1 LAYRENL
8 AGISTLSP
16 IRMLSSPTRFL
27 SALLTVAVLVGLSP
41 GTTVQA
47 QDLNLSYNANKSP
60 VQPGASVTYTVHVSN
75 TGSADV
81 TGATVTIPTPAVIE
95 GYREDENNDPG
106 NVSCPGSTCD
116 EGETLTWAVGTLQS
130 GQSRFLIYRPVVPS
144 SAPNTSVTATATLS
158 ASGQSDVSESVD
170 VIVDPVASVALGIA
184 SAVSPV
190 APNETFTLRI
200 NYGAFEGRG
209 GADFGELT
217 VSLPSG
223 LQFIEASGSGSESGG
238 VVSWTLGP
246 LPGGFNGVETV
257 TVQADAGLTT
267 GTLLNVTANLNPGNT
282 GEPVSRTEWTIS
294 VHPPE
299 PFLVTLSASDVPT
312 VRDTRSDFAVSVS
325 NTSGSTIQNSEIRF
339 FLPDFL
345 TFDEDETT
353 DPGNTFCPGSTCD
366 PGEFLRWTPGDLEP
380 GETHTLFFEASTFD
394 VAASGALQRFIGFIT
409 APGLSE
415 QTPTFQYGFKANP
428 VPTVG
433 MDANPAPVSAGGTYT
448 YRIITGVLDFSSGA
462 DDATLRLELPDDVSF
477 VSATGNPVVADGVV
491 TWAFGPL
498 GAGFSDEQTVTVQAN
513 SALVDGELLDARVSF
528 NPGTFGESTMRGRII
543 TPVSPESPLKIAL
556 TSNDT
561 PVRSGSIVEFALTVT
576 NDDPFPITDTRVQL
590 VLGGFLSGFDEDRVN
605 DPVNVACPGSTC
617 DGGEIMVWDAGT
629 LDAGEAKT
637 LYFETD
643 TFGPG
648 GDLNRFR
655 GLANASRSSEQVFT
669 PNIAIDATPL
679 MSFGLSG
686 DPRSAPRG
694 NPYTYQLNYGAY
706 AGSGGASN
714 ATMRLLLPEGVSP
727 VSTNG
732 GTVDGNAVEWALG
745 AVGAG
750 DGGRRVVEVEFDDN
764 VPEGALL
771 VARASLASGN
781 TGETTQRVSFPVT
794 TLDSNPLSLTVT
806 TPQAPVQSGQQV
818 TYDVAIENTGSAN
831 VANPTVLLFIP
842 NILSSFDE
850 EPVLPNV
857 QCSGST
863 CDAGEILTWTP
874 PDLTPGQTRTLSFT
888 TNVFSSDLLGD
899 MIRMR
904 LQASG
909 AGAETIYQTV
919 KTGIAN
925 SFVLPVELTTFTA
938 TTSGDA
944 VTLAW
949 STASETNNAG
959 FDIERSTDGETFA
972 ALGSEPGFG
981 TTTETQTYR
990 FIDRDPPF
998 VGTVHYRLKQ
1008 VDLDGTTE
1016 YSEPVTVHFTPQALE
1031 LLPNAPNPFA
1041 ASTRLR
1047 YALPED
1053 ARVNLNVYDLLGRRV
1068 ATLVDTEQP
1077 AGRYTVMLDGA
1088 DLASGTYFVRL
1099 RAGTQVR
1106 TQRVVMTQ

>member
-1 LAYRENL
+1 M
-8 AGISTLSP
+8 STVARP
-16 IRMLSSPTRFL
+16 RLSSSLLHVTLLFF
-27 SALLTVAVLVGLSP
+27 ALLGLTP
-41 GTTVQA
+41 GMMVQA
-47 QDLNLSYNANKSP
+47 QDLNLSFNANKSP

-81 TGATVTIPTPAVIE
+81 AGATVTIPIPAVIE
-95 GYREDENNDPG
+95 GFSVSANNDPD
-106 NVSCPGSTCD
+106 NVSCSFSTCD
-116 EGETLTWAVGTLQS
+116 EGETLTWTVGTLQP
-130 GQSRFLIYRPVVPS
+130 GQSRVLIYRPVVPS
-144 SAPNTSVTATATLS
+144 SAPNTTVTAIATLS

-184 SAVSPV
+184 SAASPV
-190 APNETFTLRI
+190 APNESFTLRI

-209 GADFGELT
+209 GASFGELT

-257 TVQADAGLTT
+257 TVQAGAGLTT
-267 GTLLNVTANLNPGNT
+267 GTLLDVTANLDPGNT
-282 GEPVSRTEWTIS
+282 GEPVARTTWTIP
-294 VHPPE
+294 VHPAE
-299 PFLVTLSASDVPT
+299 PLLVTLSASDVPT
-312 VRDTRSDFAVSVS
+312 VRNERSDFAISVS
-325 NTSGSTIQNSEIRF
+325 NTSGSTIQNSAIRF
-339 FLPDFL
+339 SLPDFL
-345 TFDEDETT
+345 TFDESGTT
-353 DPGNTFCPGSTCD
+353 DPANTSCPFSTCD
-366 PGEFLRWTPGDLEP
+366 PGEFLTWTPGDIEP
-380 GETHTLFFEASTFD
+380 GETRTLFFEASTFD

-428 VPTVG
+428 VLTVG

-513 SALVDGELLDARVSF
+513 SALVDGELLGAQVTFD
-528 NPGTFGESTMRGRII
+528 PGTFGESTMRGRVI
-543 TPVSPESPLKIAL
+543 TPVSPESPLKITL

-561 PVRSGSIVEFALTVT
+561 PVRSGSIAEFALTVT

-590 VLGGFLSGFDEDRVN
+590 VLGGFLSGFDENRVN
-605 DPVNVACPGSTC
+605 DPANVECPFSSC
-617 DGGEIMVWDAGT
+617 DGGEIMIWDAGT
-629 LDAGEAKT
+629 LDSGEAKT
-637 LYFETD
+637 LYFDTD

-655 GLANASRSSEQVFT
+655 GLANSSSSSEQIFT

-686 DPRSAPRG
+686 DPNSAPRD

-714 ATMRLLLPEGVSP
+714 ATMRLLLPDGVTP

-750 DGGRRVVEVEFDDN
+750 DGGRRVVEVEFDDP

-771 VARASLASGN
+771 VTRASLAPGN

-794 TLDSNPLSLTVT
+794 TFDVNPLLLTVT
-806 TPQAPVQSGQQV
+806 PPEAPIQPGQQV
-818 TYDVAIENTGSAN
+818 TYDVTIENVGSAN
-831 VANPTVLLFIP
+831 IASPTVLLFIP
-842 NILSSFDE
+842 NVFGSFDE
-850 EPVLPNV
+850 APTLPNV
-857 QCSGST
+857 ECPFST

-874 PDLTPGQTRTLSFT
+874 PDLTPGQTRTLSIT
-888 TNVFSSDLLGD
+888 TNVFSSTQLGD

-904 LQASG
+904 LEASG

-919 KTGIAN
+919 NTGIAN
-925 SFVLPVELTTFTA
+925 NFVLPVELARFTA
-938 TTSGDA
+938 TTSGEA
-944 VTLAW
+944 VTLRW
-949 STASETNNAG
+949 ETASETNNAG
-959 FDIERSTDGETFA
+959 FDVERAVGEGAFEQI
-972 ALGSEPGFG
+972 GFEPGIG
-981 TTTETQTYR
+981 TTTESQTYR
-990 FIDRDPPF
+990 FVDRNLPF
-998 VGTVHYRLKQ
+998 AGTVHYRLKQ

-1016 YSEPVTVHFTPQALE
+1016 YSEPVAIRFTASALE
-1031 LLPNAPNPFA
+1031 LLPSAPNPFA
-1041 ASTRLR
+1041 ASTQLR
-1047 YALPED
+1047 YALPKN
-1053 ARVNLNVYDLLGRRV
+1053 ARVDLHVYDLLSRCV
-1068 ATLVDTEQP
+1068 ATLVDTKQP
-1077 AGRYTVMLDGA
+1077 AVRYTVMLDGE
-1088 DLASGTYFVRL
+1088 DLTSGTYFVRL
-1099 RAGTQVR
+1099 RADTQVR
-1106 TQRVVMTQ
+1106 TQRVTVVR

>member
-1 LAYRENL
+1 MTTATAR
-8 AGISTLSP
+8 
-16 IRMLSSPTRFL
+16 SSVTWIAAILWWCGLF
-27 SALLTVAVLVGLSP
+27 SMLTVGSASG
-41 GTTVQA
+41 
-47 QDLNLSYNANKSP
+47 QDLNLSINANKSP
-60 VQPGASVTYTVHVSN
+60 VLPGASVTYTVHVSN

-116 EGETLTWAVGTLQS
+116 EGETLTWTVGTLQS
-130 GQSRFLIYRPVVPS
+130 GQSRVLIYRPVVPS
-144 SAPNTSVTATATLS
+144 SAPNTTVTATATLS
-158 ASGQSDVSESVD
+158 APSQSDVSESVD

-190 APNETFTLRI
+190 APNETFNLRI
-200 NYGAFEGRG
+200 NYGAFEGWG
-209 GADFGELT
+209 GAGFGELT

-246 LPGGFNGVETV
+246 LSGGFNGGKTV

-267 GTLLNVTANLNPGNT
+267 GTLLDVTANLDPGNT
-282 GEPVSRTEWTIS
+282 GEPVSRTEWTIP
-294 VHPPE
+294 VHPSE

-312 VRDTRSDFAVSVS
+312 VRNTRSDFAISVS
-325 NTSGSTIQNSEIRF
+325 NTSASTIQNSAIRF

-345 TFDEDETT
+345 TFREDETT
-353 DPGNTFCPGSTCD
+353 DPANTFCPGSTCD
-366 PGEFLRWTPGDLEP
+366 PGEFMTWTPGDLEP

-415 QTPTFQYGFKANP
+415 QTPTFQHGFKANP
-428 VPTVG
+428 VLAVG
-433 MDANPAPVSAGGTYT
+433 MDANPAPVAAGGTYT
-448 YRIITGVLDFSSGA
+448 YRITTGVLDFSSGA

-513 SALVDGELLDARVSF
+513 SSLVDGELLDARVAF
-528 NPGTFGESTMRGRII
+528 DPGIFGESTMRGRVI
-543 TPVSPESPLKIAL
+543 TPVSPESPLKIAF

-561 PVRSGSIVEFALTVT
+561 PIRSGSIVEFALTVA
-576 NDDPFPITDTRVQL
+576 NDSPFPVTDTRVQF
-590 VLGGFLSGFDEDRVN
+590 VMGGLLNGFRETATN
-605 DPVNVACPGSTC
+605 DAGNVICPGSTC
-617 DGGEIMVWDAGT
+617 DRGEIVIWNAGT

-686 DPRSAPRG
+686 DPRSASRSS
-694 NPYTYQLNYGAY
+694 PYTYQLNYGAY
-706 AGSGGASN
+706 AGSGGVSN
-714 ATMRLLLPEGVSP
+714 ATMRLLLPDGVRP

-732 GTVDGNAVEWALG
+732 GTVNGNAVEWVLG

-750 DGGRRVVEVEFDDN
+750 DGGRRVVEVEFDDTI
-764 VPEGALL
+764 PEGALL

-781 TGETTQRVSFPVT
+781 TGETTQRVTFPVT
-794 TLDSNPLSLTVT
+794 TFDSNPLSLTVT
-806 TPQAPVQSGQQV
+806 PPEAPIQPGQQV
-818 TYDVAIENTGSAN
+818 TYDVVIENTGSAN
-831 VANPTVLLFIP
+831 IASPTVLLFIP
-842 NILSSFDE
+842 NILGSFDDK
-850 EPVLPNV
+850 PTLPNV
-857 QCSGST
+857 DCPGSS
-863 CDAGEILTWTP
+863 CDAEEILTWTP

-888 TNVFSSDLLGD
+888 TNVFSSTQLGD

-919 KTGIAN
+919 NTTIAN
-925 SFVLPVELTTFTA
+925 GFTIPVELTAFTA
-938 TTSGDA
+938 STSGESVD
-944 VTLAW
+944 LRW

-959 FDIERSTDGETFA
+959 FDVERSTDGETFTA
-972 ALGSEPGFG
+972 IGFEPG
-981 TTTETQTYR
+981 
-990 FIDRDPPF
+990 
-998 VGTVHYRLKQ
+998 V
-1008 VDLDGTTE
+1008 GTTE
-1016 YSEPVTVHFTPQALE
+1016 EAQSYRFVDRDAPFATTLFYRLRQVDTDGTFEYSPVVEVQVTPSAVA
-1031 LLPNAPNPFA
+1031 LLPVAPNPVS
-1041 ASTRLR
+1041 ASARLR
-1047 YALPED
+1047 YELPE
-1053 ARVNLNVYDLLGRRV
+1053 ATTVRLQVFDLLGRRV
-1068 ATLVDTEQP
+1068 ATLADGEKP
-1077 AGRYTVMLDGA
+1077 AGRHEVSWRSAG
-1088 DLASGTYFVRL
+1088 LASGTYFVRL
-1099 RAGTQVR
+1099 QAGSTAQTQMLRLVR
-1106 TQRVVMTQ
+1106 